1 MFWFPKSIDFS
12 SRNLTLKSPL
22 DWRVKTTQDVSSWKS
37 FQRDLV
43 LYFYISLS
51 FLLVQV
57 LFSSFLK
64 EKKLSF
70 CAELASVLIPLL
82 RLIWLNKSFVWNV
95 SKSCQVCF
103 CDERRS
109 GLFWLF
115 VEVHFWMLAYENQ
128 RSIFWRFV
136 SKSITVF
143 CQSTSAELE
152 RMVKKIDLEGS
163 FHSSEFLLVL
173 QSSDLLWYQWSFRVR
188 KIKGLLGEWNMQIKK
203 S

>member
-1 MFWFPKSIDFS
+1 MRQGICFDFPKV
-12 SRNLTLKSPL
+12 LTFLRVI
-22 DWRVKTTQDVSSWKS
+22 WRSKVLLIEEWK
-37 FQRDLV
+37 QHRT
-43 LYFYISLS
+43 ITLS
-51 FLLVQV
+51 FLFVPE
-57 LFSSFLK
+57 FSSFLK

>member
-1 MFWFPKSIDFS
+1 MRQGICFDFPKV
-12 SRNLTLKSPL
+12 LTFLRVI
-22 DWRVKTTQDVSSWKS
+22 WRSKVLLIEEWK
-37 FQRDLV
+37 QHRT
-43 LYFYISLS
+43 ITLS
-51 FLLVQV
+51 FLFVPE
-57 LFSSFLK
+57 FSSFLK

-70 CAELASVLIPLL
+70 CAELATLLIPLL
-82 RLIWLNKSFVWNV
+82 RRLIWLNKSFVWNV

-188 KIKGLLGEWNMQIKK
+188 KIKRLLGEWNMQIKK